1 MAEPILLDR
10 FRDISYSQNQLIN
23 DKLDLLIGEVREMKK
38 DIREVNSRVD
48 KLDEKIDGTREE
60 LKGDINKLDTKI
72 GEVEKKLDAKID
84 QTHAEL
90 KGDITEIK
98 QEIRTTRWQ
107 AFGVVVAQ
115 ICSIGA
121 IVWGIVSALK

>member
-10 FRDISYSQNQLIN
+10 FRDNSYSQTQLIN
-23 DKLDLLIGEVREMKK
+23 DKLDFLIGEVREMKK
-38 DIREVNSRVD
+38 DIR
-48 KLDEKIDGTREE
+48 
-60 LKGDINKLDTKI
+60 DINARIDKLDTKI
-72 GEVEKKLDAKID
+72 DDVDKRLDAKID
-84 QTHAEL
+84 GVEEKLNAKIDQTRAEL
-90 KGDITEIK
+90 KNDVSEIK

-115 ICSIGA
+115 VCSIGA

>member
-1 MAEPILLDR
+1 MAKPILLDS
-10 FRDISYSQNQLIN
+10 FKDGSYSQTQLIN
-23 DKLDLLIGEVREMKK
+23 DKLDFLIGEFREVKQ
-38 DIREVNSRVD
+38 DIRDMNAR
-48 KLDEKIDGTREE
+48 ID
-60 LKGDINKLDTKI
+60 KLDTKI
-72 GEVEKKLDAKID
+72 DDVEKKLNAKID
-84 QTHAEL
+84 QNRTEL

-121 IVWGIVSALK
+121 IVWAVVSALK